1 MPWNDALA
9 WTIML
14 LLSVLLAVMGWD
26 TLKQT
31 INDRKEKNDKE
42 SNNENQN
49 GD

>member
-1 MPWNDALA
+1 MKPMPWNDALA
-9 WTIML
+9 WTIMS

-42 SNNENQN
+42 RKQ
-49 GD
+49 